1 MMTSH
6 AALHNAS
13 DAAVVI
19 EHLGKTY
26 LSDKGAAPKV
36 ALSDVSLTIP
46 QGSVLGLLGPNG
58 AGKST
63 LINIMAGLVTKTSG
77 RVVIGGMDLD
87 EHPVDIRRHIGIVP
101 QEINM
106 DPFFTPLEIL
116 EFQAG
121 FFGIRHRRARAME
134 ILGALGL
141 ADKANTTARSL
152 SGGMKRRLM
161 VAKAMVHSPRVL
173 VLDEPTAG
181 VDIELRQ
188 LLWQYVRQLNGE
200 GVTVLLTTHYLEEAQ
215 QMCDTIAII
224 HKGTLRAFEKTDILL
239 SKIDTKR
246 LILTFAHPLT
256 EIPSFLNIFQPKKTS
271 DTTLV
276 LDYQPN
282 PEAIQ
287 KILAAI
293 AGAKLDIADIE
304 TKQGDLED
312 IFLAFTREGVV
323 GV

>member
-1 MMTSH
+1 MMTA
-6 AALHNAS
+6 AALPQ
-13 DAAVVI
+13 DLFDPAVVI

-26 LSDKGAAPKV
+26 ISDKGAAPKV
-36 ALSDVSLTIP
+36 ALQDVSLTIP
-46 QGSVLGLLGPNG
+46 RGSILGLLGPNG

-63 LINIMAGLVTKTSG
+63 LINIMAGLVHKTSG

-87 EHPVDIRRHIGIVP
+87 DHPVEIRRHIGIVP

-121 FFGIRHRRARAME
+121 FFGVRHRRARAMG
-134 ILGALGL
+134 ILEALGL
-141 ADKANTTARSL
+141 ADKANITARSL

-161 VAKAMVHSPRVL
+161 VAKAMVHHPRVL

-188 LLWQYVRQLNGE
+188 LLWQYVRRLNQEE

-224 HKGTLRAFEKTDILL
+224 HKGALRAFEKTDILL
-239 SKIDTKR
+239 SKIDSKR
-246 LILTFAHPLT
+246 LILTFAQPL
-256 EIPSFLNIFQPKKTS
+256 EAVPSFLNIFQPKKLS
-271 DTTLV
+271 PTTLA

-312 IFLAFTREGVV
+312 IFLAFTRGH
-323 GV
+323 

>member
-1 MMTSH
+1 
-6 AALHNAS
+6 LPQ
-13 DAAVVI
+13 DRLDPAVVI
-19 EHLGKTY
+19 DHLGKTY
-26 LSDKGAAPKV
+26 ISDKGGAPKV
-36 ALSDVSLTIP
+36 ALRDVSLTIP
-46 QGSVLGLLGPNG
+46 QGSILGLLGPNG

-87 EHPVDIRRHIGIVP
+87 EHPVEIRRHIGIVP

-121 FFGIRHRRARAME
+121 FFGLRHRRARAMG
-134 ILGALGL
+134 ILEALGL
-141 ADKANTTARSL
+141 ADKANITARSL

-161 VAKAMVHSPRVL
+161 VAKAMVHQPRVL

-188 LLWQYVRQLNGE
+188 LLWQYVRRLNQEE

-224 HKGTLRAFEKTDILL
+224 HKGALRAFEKTDSLL
-239 SKIDTKR
+239 SKIDSKR
-246 LILTFAHPLT
+246 LILTFAHPL
-256 EIPSFLNIFQPKKTS
+256 EAVPSFLTIFQPKKMGPN
-271 DTTLV
+271 TLA

-312 IFLAFTREGVV
+312 IFLAFTRQD
-323 GV
+323 

>member
-1 MMTSH
+1 MMT
-6 AALHNAS
+6 ANALPQ
-13 DAAVVI
+13 DRLDPAVVI

-26 LSDKGAAPKV
+26 ISDKGGAPKV
-36 ALSDVSLTIP
+36 ALRDVSLTIP
-46 QGSVLGLLGPNG
+46 QGSILGLLGPNG

-87 EHPVDIRRHIGIVP
+87 DHPVEIRRHIGIVP

-121 FFGIRHRRARAME
+121 FFGIRHRRARAMG
-134 ILGALGL
+134 ILEALGL
-141 ADKANTTARSL
+141 ADKANITARSL

-161 VAKAMVHSPRVL
+161 VAKAMVHQPRVL

-188 LLWQYVRQLNGE
+188 LLWQYVRRLNQEE

-224 HKGTLRAFEKTDILL
+224 HKGALRAFEKTDSLL
-239 SKIDTKR
+239 SKIDSKR
-246 LILTFAHPLT
+246 LILTFAHPL
-256 EIPSFLNIFQPKKTS
+256 EAVPSFLTIFQPKQLS
-271 DTTLV
+271 PTTLA

-312 IFLAFTREGVV
+312 IFLAFTRQD
-323 GV
+323 

>member
-1 MMTSH
+1 MMAKTP
-6 AALHNAS
+6 LTQ
-13 DAAVVI
+13 DLLDPAVI
-19 EHLGKTY
+19 LEHLDKTY
-26 LSDKGAAPKV
+26 ISDKGGAPKV
-36 ALSDVSLTIP
+36 ALRDVSLIIP
-46 QGSVLGLLGPNG
+46 RGSIVGILGPNG

-63 LINIMAGLVTKTSG
+63 LINIMAGLVTKTAG

-87 EHPVDIRRHIGIVP
+87 DHPVEIRRHIGIVP

-121 FFGIRHRRARAME
+121 FFGVRRRRDRAMD
-134 ILGALGL
+134 ILKALGL
-141 ADKANTTARSL
+141 ADKATVTARSL

-161 VAKAMVHSPRVL
+161 VAKAMLHHPRVL

-188 LLWQYVRQLNGE
+188 LLWQYVRHLNQAE

-224 HKGTLRAFEKTDILL
+224 HKGALRAFEKSDILL
-239 SKIDTKR
+239 SKIDSKR
-246 LILTFAHPLT
+246 LILTFAEPL
-256 EIPSFLNIFQPKKTS
+256 EVVPSFLNIFQPKKLS
-271 DTTLV
+271 LTTLA

-312 IFLAFTREGVV
+312 IFLAFTREH
-323 GV
+323 